1 MRRHPVLTYFILACA
16 ISWVAV
22 SPLILHYHVPSA
34 WHALGAIGPLAAA
47 LIMSAITGGR
57 GALREFAGRMVR
69 WRVGGIA
76 WLLALS
82 PILLCGI
89 AIAALAAMGAPLNGV
104 SALRTAFADR
114 DWLGAM
120 FLASLAYG
128 VGEEPGW
135 RGFALPRLMQGRTAF
150 RATVLLTLGWGIW
163 HVPYFLYRYHL
174 GGVGEYFGFYLGLFA
189 GAVWLTF
196 LYNSTGGSTLIVM
209 VWHTVWNAVALVGAV
224 ISPQVVAV
232 TSTLIMISAVIA
244 LAVSGTRLS
253 LTLRRRWPA
262 PQAVTSS

>member
-1 MRRHPVLTYFILACA
+1 MRRHPVLTYFMLACA
-16 ISWVAV
+16 ISWGLV
-22 SPLILHYHVPSA
+22 SPLLLHYQVPSV
-34 WHALGAIGPLAAA
+34 WHALGAIGPIAAA
-47 LIMSAITGGR
+47 LITIAIVGGH
-57 GALREFAGRMVR
+57 GGLRKFAGRMTQ
-69 WRVGGIA
+69 WRVGTIA

-82 PILLCGI
+82 PIILCGI
-89 AIAALAAMGAPLNGV
+89 AIAALAVMGAPLNGV
-104 SALRTAFADR
+104 PALRAAFADPG
-114 DWLGAM
+114 WLGAM

-150 RATVLLTLGWGIW
+150 RATVLLTLGWGVW
-163 HVPYFLYRYHL
+163 HVPYFFYRYHL
-174 GGVGEYFGFYLGLFA
+174 GSVGEYIGFYLGLFA

-232 TSTLIMISAVIA
+232 TSAMIMISAVIA
-244 LAVSGTRLS
+244 VVVGGRRLS
-253 LTLRRRWPA
+253 WAFRLPE
-262 PQAVTSS
+262 PQAVTSA